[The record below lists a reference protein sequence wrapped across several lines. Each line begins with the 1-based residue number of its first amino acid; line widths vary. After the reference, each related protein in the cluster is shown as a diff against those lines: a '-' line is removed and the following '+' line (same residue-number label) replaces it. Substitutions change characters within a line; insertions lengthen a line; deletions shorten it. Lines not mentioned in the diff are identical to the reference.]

1 MSGFPVRTYNDLR
14 NSDLVWYSH
23 NTADIEEDGCY
34 PSIGDQMFIR
44 KPGTDWNWSLYEVGS
59 DCKTLIPVRD
69 CGFVECYNLECR
81 YHRNDE
87 RAAIELVH
95 MGWTS
100 GGKHIDDILAEESEI
115 HRNCITI
122 ATAMKKAGHSCLD
135 TCSIMYDTC
144 GVTQSFIRELWDLLE
159 G

>member
-1 MSGFPVRTYNDLR
+1 MSSFPVRTYNDLR

-59 DCKTLIPVRD
+59 DCETLISVRD
-69 CGFVECYNLECR
+69 CEFIEAYNLECA
-81 YHRNDE
+81 YHRNEE
-87 RAAIELVH
+87 RAMMNMQY
-95 MGWTS
+95 MGWPA
-100 GGKHIDDILAEESEI
+100 GGKHIEEILPEESKI
-115 HRNCITI
+115 HKDCIVI
-122 ATAMKKAGHSCLD
+122 ATAMKKSGHDCLY
-135 TCSIMYDTC
+135 TCGIMHDTC
-144 GVTQSFIRELWDLLE
+144 GVTESFIRELWDFLE